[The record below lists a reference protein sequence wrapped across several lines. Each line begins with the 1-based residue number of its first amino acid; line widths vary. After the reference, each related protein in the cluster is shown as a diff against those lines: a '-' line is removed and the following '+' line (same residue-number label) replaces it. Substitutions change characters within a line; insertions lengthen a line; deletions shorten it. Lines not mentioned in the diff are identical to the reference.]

1 MKNRSTFSLI
11 FWVCSSRIKNNQVP
25 VYARITV
32 NGKRANI
39 SIQRRVNSTDWDAA
53 RGIMRGTRQESKL
66 LNKYLDQVRSKI
78 YTAYEDLLSENKMVT
93 AQAIKNRY
101 LGADKFYRSLQ
112 ELFEYHNE
120 ISRHSISAHTLR
132 HYKVTQGYLQK
143 FLRAKFNLE
152 DFRLIYLNFSFIKDF
167 EFFIKSYQPTDHQRK
182 MGHNTAMK
190 HLQRLRKMVTMA
202 YHHEWIPKDPFV
214 RFKSSYV
221 KKRREFL
228 TREEL
233 QSIEDFQSSINR
245 LNIVKDI
252 FLFSCYTGLSYID
265 ITKLTMDNIGMDF
278 DGNQWIETERQ
289 KTKTALKIPLLN
301 QARDI
306 LKRYQGHPKTVH
318 SKTLLPRYSNQ
329 KLNSYLKEI
338 ADFCGIKKHLT
349 FHIARHT
356 FATTITLT
364 NGVPIETVSKLLGH
378 TKLATTQIYARVVD
392 KKVKDDMAMLNA
404 KLNNSSD

>member
-152 DFRLIYLNFSFIKDF
+152 DFRLIDLNFSFIKDF

-306 LKRYQGHPKTVH
+306 LKRYQDHPKTVH

>member
-1 MKNRSTFSLI
+1 
-11 FWVCSSRIKNNQVP
+11 
-25 VYARITV
+25 
-32 NGKRANI
+32 
-39 SIQRRVNSTDWDAA
+39 
-53 RGIMRGTRQESKL
+53 
-66 LNKYLDQVRSKI
+66 
-78 YTAYEDLLSENKMVT
+78 
-93 AQAIKNRY
+93 
-101 LGADKFYRSLQ
+101 
-112 ELFEYHNE
+112 
-120 ISRHSISAHTLR
+120 
-132 HYKVTQGYLQK
+132 
-143 FLRAKFNLE
+143 
-152 DFRLIYLNFSFIKDF
+152 
-167 EFFIKSYQPTDHQRK
+167 

-214 RFKSSYV
+214 RFKSSFIN
-221 KKRREFL
+221 KRRELL
-228 TREEL
+228 TEEEL
-233 QSIEDFQSSINR
+233 EAIENFQSSINR

-265 ITKLTMDNIGMDF
+265 ITKLTMDNIKMDF
-278 DGNQWIETERQ
+278 DENQWIETERQ

-329 KLNSYLKEI
+329 KLNSYLKAI

-404 KLNNSSD
+404 KLNHSSDFR

>member
-228 TREEL
+228 TREDF

-404 KLNNSSD
+404 KLNHSSD

>member
-101 LGADKFYRSLQ
+101 LGEDKFYRSLQ

-143 FLRAKFNLE
+143 FLRAKFNLV
-152 DFRLIYLNFSFIKDF
+152 DFRLIDLNFSFIKDF

-182 MGHNTAMK
+182 MRHNTAMK

-306 LKRYQGHPKTVH
+306 LKRYQDHPKTVY

-404 KLNNSSD
+404 KLNQHSN

>member
-152 DFRLIYLNFSFIKDF
+152 DFRLIDLNFSFIKDF

-301 QARDI
+301 QAKDI

>member
-1 MKNRSTFSLI
+1 M
-11 FWVCSSRIKNNQVP
+11 
-25 VYARITV
+25 
-32 NGKRANI
+32 
-39 SIQRRVNSTDWDAA
+39 
-53 RGIMRGTRQESKL
+53 
-66 LNKYLDQVRSKI
+66 
-78 YTAYEDLLSENKMVT
+78 
-93 AQAIKNRY
+93 
-101 LGADKFYRSLQ
+101 
-112 ELFEYHNE
+112 
-120 ISRHSISAHTLR
+120 
-132 HYKVTQGYLQK
+132 
-143 FLRAKFNLE
+143 
-152 DFRLIYLNFSFIKDF
+152 
-167 EFFIKSYQPTDHQRK
+167 KSYQPTDHQQK

-214 RFKSSYV
+214 RFKSSFIN
-221 KKRREFL
+221 KRRELL
-228 TREEL
+228 TEEEL
-233 QSIEDFQSSINR
+233 EAIENFQSSINR

-265 ITKLTMDNIGMDF
+265 ITKLTMDNIKMDF
-278 DGNQWIETERQ
+278 DENQWIETERQ

-329 KLNSYLKEI
+329 KLNSYLKAI

-404 KLNNSSD
+404 KLNHSSDFR

>member
-152 DFRLIYLNFSFIKDF
+152 DFRLIDLNFSFIKDF

-306 LKRYQGHPKTVH
+306 LKRYQDHPKTVH

-338 ADFCGIKKHLT
+338 ADFCGITKHLT
-349 FHIARHT
+349 FHVARHT

-404 KLNNSSD
+404 KLNHSSD

>member
-265 ITKLTMDNIGMDF
+265 ITKLTMDNIKMDF
-278 DGNQWIETERQ
+278 DENQWIETERQ

-306 LKRYQGHPKTVH
+306 LKRYQDHPKTVH

>member
-152 DFRLIYLNFSFIKDF
+152 DFRLIDLNFSFIKDF

-301 QARDI
+301 QAKDI

-404 KLNNSSD
+404 KLNHSSD

>member
-152 DFRLIYLNFSFIKDF
+152 DFRLIDLNFSFIKDF

-228 TREEL
+228 TREDF

-301 QARDI
+301 QAKDI

-404 KLNNSSD
+404 KLNHSSD

>member
-11 FWVCSSRIKNNQVP
+11 FWVCSSRIKNNQDP

-152 DFRLIYLNFSFIKDF
+152 DFRLIDLNFSFIKDF

-306 LKRYQGHPKTVH
+306 LKRYQDHPKTVH

-404 KLNNSSD
+404 KLNHSSD

>member
-306 LKRYQGHPKTVH
+306 LKRYQDHPKTVH

-404 KLNNSSD
+404 KLNHSSD

>member
-306 LKRYQGHPKTVH
+306 LKRYQDHPKTVH

>member
-1 MKNRSTFSLI
+1 MKSRSTFSLI

-25 VYARITV
+25 VYAIITV

-101 LGADKFYRSLQ
+101 LGEDKFYRSLQ

-152 DFRLIYLNFSFIKDF
+152 DFRLIDLNFSFIKDF

-301 QARDI
+301 QAKDI

-404 KLNNSSD
+404 KLNHSSD

>member
-101 LGADKFYRSLQ
+101 LGEDKFYRSLQ

-152 DFRLIYLNFSFIKDF
+152 DFRLIDLNFSFIKDF

-190 HLQRLRKMVTMA
+190 HLQRLRKMVKMA

-301 QARDI
+301 QAKDI

>member
-301 QARDI
+301 QAKDI

-404 KLNNSSD
+404 KLNHSSD

>member
-152 DFRLIYLNFSFIKDF
+152 DFRLIDLNFSFIKDF

-228 TREEL
+228 TREDF

>member
-101 LGADKFYRSLQ
+101 LGEDKFYRSLQ

-152 DFRLIYLNFSFIKDF
+152 DFRLIDLNFSFIKDF

-306 LKRYQGHPKTVH
+306 LKRYQDHPKTVH

>member
-152 DFRLIYLNFSFIKDF
+152 DFRLIDLNFSFIKDF

-228 TREEL
+228 TREDF

-301 QARDI
+301 QAKDI

>member
-101 LGADKFYRSLQ
+101 LGEDKFYRSLQ

-143 FLRAKFNLE
+143 FLKAKFNLE
-152 DFRLIYLNFSFIKDF
+152 DFRLIDLNFSFIKDF

-306 LKRYQGHPKTVH
+306 LKRYQDHPKTVY

-404 KLNNSSD
+404 KLNQPSN

>member
-152 DFRLIYLNFSFIKDF
+152 DFRLIDLNFSFIKDF

-228 TREEL
+228 TREDF

-404 KLNNSSD
+404 KLNHSSD

>member
-25 VYARITV
+25 VYAIITV

-101 LGADKFYRSLQ
+101 LGEDKFYRSLQ

-152 DFRLIYLNFSFIKDF
+152 DFRLIDLNFSFIKDF

-301 QARDI
+301 QAKDI

-356 FATTITLT
+356 FATTIALT
-364 NGVPIETVSKLLGH
+364 NGVPIDNVSKLLGH

-404 KLNNSSD
+404 KLNHSSD

>member
-214 RFKSSYV
+214 RFKSSFV

-306 LKRYQGHPKTVH
+306 LKRYQDHPKTVH

>member
-143 FLRAKFNLE
+143 FLKAKFNLE

-228 TREEL
+228 TREDF

-301 QARDI
+301 QAKDI

-404 KLNNSSD
+404 KLNHSSD

>member
-1 MKNRSTFSLI
+1 MKNRLTFSLN
-11 FWVCSSRIKNNQVP
+11 FWIYSSRAKNDKVP
-25 VYARITV
+25 IYARITV
-32 NGKRANI
+32 NGGRANF
-39 SIQRRVNSTDWDAA
+39 SLKRRIAENDWDAA

-93 AQAIKNRY
+93 TQAIKNRY

-143 FLRAKFNLE
+143 FLKAKFNLE
-152 DFRLIYLNFSFIKDF
+152 DFRLIDLNFSFIKDF
-167 EFFIKSYQPTDHQRK
+167 EFFIKSYQPTDYQRK

-265 ITKLTMDNIGMDF
+265 ITKLTMDNIKMDF

-306 LKRYQGHPKTVH
+306 LKRYQEHPKTVH
-318 SKTLLPRYSNQ
+318 SKTLLPHYSNQ

-338 ADFCGIKKHLT
+338 ADFCGITKHLT
-349 FHIARHT
+349 FHVARHT

-404 KLNNSSD
+404 KLNHSSD

>member
-152 DFRLIYLNFSFIKDF
+152 DFRLIDLNFSFIKDF

-306 LKRYQGHPKTVH
+306 LKRYQDHPKTVH

-404 KLNNSSD
+404 KLNHSSD

>member
-301 QARDI
+301 QAKDI

>member
-132 HYKVTQGYLQK
+132 HNKVTQGYLQK

-152 DFRLIYLNFSFIKDF
+152 DFRLIDLNFSFIKDF

-228 TREEL
+228 TREDF

-306 LKRYQGHPKTVH
+306 LKRYQDHPKTVH

>member
-101 LGADKFYRSLQ
+101 LGEDKFYRSLQ

-152 DFRLIYLNFSFIKDF
+152 DFRLIDLNFSFIKDF

-301 QARDI
+301 QAKDI
-306 LKRYQGHPKTVH
+306 LKRYQDHPKTVH

-378 TKLATTQIYARVVD
+378 TKLATTQIYARIVD

-404 KLNNSSD
+404 KLNHSSD

>member
-132 HYKVTQGYLQK
+132 HNKVTQGYLQK

-152 DFRLIYLNFSFIKDF
+152 DFRLIDLNFSFI
-167 EFFIKSYQPTDHQRK
+167 
-182 MGHNTAMK
+182 
-190 HLQRLRKMVTMA
+190 
-202 YHHEWIPKDPFV
+202 
-214 RFKSSYV
+214 
-221 KKRREFL
+221 
-228 TREEL
+228 
-233 QSIEDFQSSINR
+233 
-245 LNIVKDI
+245 
-252 FLFSCYTGLSYID
+252 
-265 ITKLTMDNIGMDF
+265 
-278 DGNQWIETERQ
+278 
-289 KTKTALKIPLLN
+289 
-301 QARDI
+301 
-306 LKRYQGHPKTVH
+306 
-318 SKTLLPRYSNQ
+318 
-329 KLNSYLKEI
+329 
-338 ADFCGIKKHLT
+338 
-349 FHIARHT
+349 
-356 FATTITLT
+356 
-364 NGVPIETVSKLLGH
+364 
-378 TKLATTQIYARVVD
+378 
-392 KKVKDDMAMLNA
+392 
-404 KLNNSSD
+404 

>member
-1 MKNRSTFSLI
+1 MI
-11 FWVCSSRIKNNQVP
+11 
-25 VYARITV
+25 
-32 NGKRANI
+32 
-39 SIQRRVNSTDWDAA
+39 
-53 RGIMRGTRQESKL
+53 
-66 LNKYLDQVRSKI
+66 
-78 YTAYEDLLSENKMVT
+78 T
-93 AQAIKNRY
+93 AQGIKNRY

-152 DFRLIYLNFSFIKDF
+152 DFRLIDLNFSFIKDF

-190 HLQRLRKMVTMA
+190 HLQRLRKMVKMA

>member
-306 LKRYQGHPKTVH
+306 LKRYQDHPKTVH

-329 KLNSYLKEI
+329 KLNSYLKAI